1 MKKIYRIKILKI
13 IQTLFFNLSVGFVS
27 SFLILGNFLLLI
39 PQIFPIVLLILI
51 LYTVISCYG
60 NEIVL
65 NGQEKEKSPPFLPQT
80 YKILH
85 R

>member
-39 PQIFPIVLLILI
+39 PQIFPIVLLGCVWKLKIYVYIL
-51 LYTVISCYG
+51 L
-60 NEIVL
+60 
-65 NGQEKEKSPPFLPQT
+65 
-80 YKILH
+80 
-85 R
+85 